1 MSEVIHES
9 PDRNAIWKRGL
20 FMILFSVL
28 YGVAELVLSV
38 LVFVQFVVVLVT
50 GGANQQLLRLGGS
63 LAIYS
68 REIFAYLTFNTE
80 QQPFPMNDWPD
91 DGSETSPWFEEQS
104 TDASVREGKPS
115 CVLFVLFVLF
125 V

>member
-1 MSEVIHES
+1 MSEVIQEL

-28 YGVAELVLSV
+28 YGFAELVLSV

-80 QQPFPMNDWPD
+80 QQPFPMNNWPD
-91 DGSETSPWFEEQS
+91 DGSETSLWFEVPTTEVS
-104 TDASVREGKPS
+104 PRPE
-115 CVLFVLFVLF
+115 
-125 V
+125 

>member
-1 MSEVIHES
+1 MSELMSEPAQES
-9 PDRNAIWKRGL
+9 PDRAAIWKRGL

-50 GGANQQLLRLGGS
+50 GSANQQLLRLGGS

-68 REIFAYLTFNTE
+68 RQVFAFLTFNTE
-80 QQPFPMNDWPD
+80 QQPFPMNDWPESD
-91 DGSETSPWFEEQS
+91 SEHSPWFEEPS
-104 TDASVREGKPS
+104 PRSEG
-115 CVLFVLFVLF
+115 V
-125 V
+125 

>member
-1 MSEVIHES
+1 MSEVIQEA

-20 FMILFSVL
+20 FMVLFSLL
-28 YGVAELVLSV
+28 YGVAELVLSM

-50 GGANQQLLRLGGS
+50 GSANQQLLRLGGS

-68 REIFAYLTFNTE
+68 REIFAFLTFNTE

-91 DGSETSPWFEEQS
+91 DHSETSPWFEQPS
-104 TDASVREGKPS
+104 NDASERPE
-115 CVLFVLFVLF
+115 
-125 V
+125 